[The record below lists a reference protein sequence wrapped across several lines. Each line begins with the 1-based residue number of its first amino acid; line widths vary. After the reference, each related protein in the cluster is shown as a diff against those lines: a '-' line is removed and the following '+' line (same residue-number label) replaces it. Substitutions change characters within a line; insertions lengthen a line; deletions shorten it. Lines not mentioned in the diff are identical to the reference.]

1 MKVIVTM
8 ELTLPEDGEKL
19 AILAEMSGVKL
30 APTSA
35 ATTLTPAEST
45 KPRGKKAAAAAPA
58 PILAPSAATIA
69 PSIPVDPLM
78 QDETTAPPP
87 PPAAAAAAGAGV
99 LTEDQSLDKAKDIA
113 KRLVEAYPEKEPAT
127 NRPKGFRLAMELLG
141 KHKVARTTDLVH
153 AQRVQFVTEGEALIG
168 KAAPVAVAA

>member
-30 APTSA
+30 APTGTA
-35 ATTLTPAEST
+35 TLTP
-45 KPRGKKAAAAAPA
+45 AAAAAPRARKPKTDA
-58 PILAPSAATIA
+58 PAAPAPAPAIPAA
-69 PSIPVDPLM
+69 PLDPLM
-78 QDETTAPPP
+78 QDETTAPPAAP
-87 PPAAAAAAGAGV
+87 APAAPAAAGV

-113 KRLVEAYPEKEPAT
+113 KRLVEAYPEKEPST

-168 KAAPVAVAA
+168 KAPVAVAA